1 MKDYDRN
8 SNFDSMKKL
17 LSKKQREQ
25 WLDENWQ
32 YGVLTF
38 RYSDGVNGN
47 IVKVLDKRGDRIQG
61 VGCSGGG
68 YDMTGTCLGQF
79 IELCFPKEIRRIDPR
94 EFYGI
99 KHYNMNRKSRKHRYQ
114 VRQSKN
120 TRTIIDGACGMQS
133 MQNILEKIGFKLEY
147 ITETRGKVDTTT
159 YILKTA

>member
-1 MKDYDRN
+1 MR
-8 SNFDSMKKL
+8 KL
-17 LSKKQREQ
+17 LTKKQREA
-25 WLDENWQ
+25 WLDENWR

-47 IVKVLDKRGDRIQG
+47 IVKVVDKRGDIIKG
-61 VGCSGGG
+61 VRCTGGG

-79 IELCFPKEIRRIDPR
+79 IEQNFPNEIRRLDPR

-99 KHYNMNRKSRKHRYQ
+99 KHYNMGSVRGGRFYRPRERYQ

-120 TRTIIDGACGMQS
+120 TRTIIDGACGMES
-133 MQNILEKIGFKLEY
+133 MRKILEQIGFKLEY
-147 ITETRGKVDTTT
+147 VHETRGRVDTTT